1 MRILKTLVGAIL
13 MGGFFSATVALA
25 RSSGDDQ
32 LRFFA
37 TCAGRLSAQMEF
49 QWLFDGDA
57 SEQTKRQRASVVD
70 ILEAMTPDA
79 RGREILSWRIEA
91 KQAQAVLLSRGT
103 FDQDPRGARIANIL
117 ALRRIDECRSLLL
130 S

>member
-1 MRILKTLVGAIL
+1 
-13 MGGFFSATVALA
+13 
-25 RSSGDDQ
+25 
-32 LRFFA
+32 
-37 TCAGRLSAQMEF
+37 MEF